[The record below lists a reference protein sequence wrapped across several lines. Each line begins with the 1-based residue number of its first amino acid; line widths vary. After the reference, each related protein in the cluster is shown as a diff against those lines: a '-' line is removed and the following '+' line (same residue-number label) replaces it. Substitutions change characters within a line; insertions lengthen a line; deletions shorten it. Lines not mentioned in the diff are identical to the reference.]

1 MQPELFDDAE
11 TYIENISTTGAG
23 FLYVLYGDGT
33 SYIKIGSTDNVSTR
47 IASLQTG
54 CPHRLNLLFSVFC
67 DDARGLESLMHTYF
81 AEYHMHGDWF
91 HLPSDTPR
99 ILELL
104 AFLYSQSSRTVQR
117 EAQQPFILDHDE
129 DEAQRL
135 LSVLEEDG
143 PLTIRHILQRLG
155 LDDTHYSRMRVMLSR
170 LFHKG
175 RIGKSGRGLYRG
187 RREGL

>member
-1 MQPELFDDAE
+1 
-11 TYIENISTTGAG
+11 
-23 FLYVLYGDGT
+23 
-33 SYIKIGSTDNVSTR
+33 
-47 IASLQTG
+47 
-54 CPHRLNLLFSVFC
+54 
-67 DDARGLESLMHTYF
+67 MHTYF